1 MDFIPENY
9 IVGEKNIIPLNKVLR
24 YNSKVDATCKILQ
37 DNIIGSGFFC
47 KLKIKNKEMKF
58 LFTNNHI
65 INEKKLVNN
74 SIITISHNNIIKKI
88 EINANRFK
96 CTNPELDY
104 TCIEIL
110 DDDNIENYFEID
122 DKINND
128 NPEEEYKNDNLVIIQ
143 YPKGNDVSFAEGKIN
158 NIKNSI
164 QVFHSASTEFGSSG
178 SPLILSDSLHI
189 IGIHCGMLKNNN
201 LNRGVYFKSIIDDIE
216 EKIENF
222 KRKEIFNNEINGI
235 YNINENDLNKEI
247 RILNYFKH
255 SKEKDKRFD
264 NKNDLINGIDLFI
277 DNKKIDFNFIYN
289 FNKKGK
295 YNIKIS
301 FKNDKNIQNIRW
313 MFKNCKQLIS
323 LDFSKFNSKNL
334 NDINCLFYECSSLSS
349 IKLLNFNTEKI
360 EEMNNLFFNC
370 SSLTSLDLSKFN
382 TINVIDMSFMF
393 YKCSSL
399 KNIILNNFNTEKVKD
414 MSFMFCNCL
423 SLQELDLCNF
433 NTRNVVDMK
442 YMFYNCSTIK
452 SLNLKNFHTENVTDM
467 TNIFNKCLSLKFLD
481 ISNFNFQHIKDK
493 ESIFNCINQSNCI
506 IKLPKTKTNN
516 VKVIPFLLII
526 LIPFIMIFFIN
537 ILGLKNYIRNFFYK
551 FN

>member
-1 MDFIPENY
+1 MDYNPQNY
-9 IVGEKNIIPLNKVLR
+9 IVGEKDIIPLNKVLR
-24 YNSKVDATCKILQ
+24 YNSKVEATCKILQ
-37 DNIIGSGFFC
+37 ENKIGSGFFC
-47 KLKIKNKEMKF
+47 KLYIKNKEMKF

-88 EINANRFK
+88 ELNENRFK

-110 DDDNIENYFEID
+110 DDDNIDNYFEID
-122 DKINND
+122 DKIQND

-143 YPKGNDVSFAEGKIN
+143 YPKGNEVSFAEGKIN
-158 NIKNSI
+158 NIKNST

-189 IGIHCGMLKNNN
+189 IGIHCGMLSKNN
-201 LNRGVYFKSIIDDIE
+201 LNRGIYFKSIIDDIE
-216 EKIENF
+216 QKIVNF
-222 KRKEIFNNEINGI
+222 NRKEIFINEINGI
-235 YNINENDLNKEI
+235 YDIRDIDLYKEI
-247 RILNYFKH
+247 RILNYFTH
-255 SKEKDKRFD
+255 SKGKDKRFD
-264 NKNDLINGIDLFI
+264 NKNDFINGVDLYI
-277 DNKKIDFNFIYN
+277 DNKKIDFNFNYI

-295 YNIKIS
+295 YNIKIC
-301 FKNDKNIQNIRW
+301 FKKDKIIQNIRW
-313 MFKNCKQLIS
+313 MFKNCIQLIS
-323 LDFSKFNSKNL
+323 LDFSKFNSKDL

-349 IKLLNFNTEKI
+349 IQFLNLNTVKI

-370 SSLTSLDLSKFN
+370 SSLISLDLSSFN

-399 KNIILNNFNTEKVKD
+399 KNIILKNFNTEKVKD

-423 SLQELDLCNF
+423 SLQELDLSNF
-433 NTRNVVDMK
+433 NTKNVVDMK
-442 YMFYNCSTIK
+442 YMFYNCSSIK
-452 SLNLKNFHTENVTDM
+452 ILNLINFNTENVTDM
-467 TNIFNKCLSLKFLD
+467 SNMFNKCLSLKFLD

-493 ESIFNCINQSNCI
+493 NNIFNYINQSNCI

-537 ILGLKNYIRNFFYK
+537 ILGLKNYIRKYFYK

>member
-9 IVGEKNIIPLNKVLR
+9 IIGEKNIIPLNKVLR

-122 DKINND
+122 EKININ
-128 NPEEEYKNDNLVIIQ
+128 NPEDEYKNDNLVIIQ
-143 YPKGNDVSFAEGKIN
+143 YPKGNEVSFAEGKIN
-158 NIKNSI
+158 NIKDSI

-189 IGIHCGMLKNNN
+189 IGIHCGMLKKNN
-201 LNRGVYFKSIIDDIE
+201 LNRGIYFKSIIDDIE
-216 EKIENF
+216 KQILNF
-222 KRKEIFNNEINGI
+222 KRKKIFLNEINGI
-235 YNINENDLNKEI
+235 YNIREIDLYKEI
-247 RILNYFKH
+247 KILNYFIH
-255 SKEKDKRFD
+255 SKGKDKRFE
-264 NKNDLINGIDLFI
+264 NKNDFKNGIDLYI
-277 DNKKIDFNFIYN
+277 DNKKIDFNFNYV
-289 FNKKGK
+289 FNKIGK

-301 FKNDKNIQNIRW
+301 FKKDKIIKNIRW
-313 MFKNCKQLIS
+313 MFKHCKQLIS
-323 LDFSKFNSKNL
+323 LDFSKFNSNNL
-334 NDINCLFYECSSLSS
+334 NDINSLFYECTSLSS
-349 IKLLNFNTEKI
+349 IQFLNFNTIKI
-360 EEMNNLFFNC
+360 EEMNNLFYNC
-370 SSLTSLDLSKFN
+370 SSLITLDLSCFN

-399 KNIILNNFNTEKVKD
+399 KNIILKNFNTEKVKD

-423 SLQELDLCNF
+423 SLQELDLSKF
-433 NTRNVVDMK
+433 NTKNVVDMK
-442 YMFYNCSTIK
+442 YMFYNCSSIK
-452 SLNLKNFHTENVTDM
+452 SLNLKNFNTENVTDM
-467 TNIFNKCLSLKFLD
+467 CNMFNQCLSLKFLD
-481 ISNFNFQHIKDK
+481 ISNFNFQHINDK
-493 ESIFNCINQSNCI
+493 NNIFNSINQSNCI
-506 IKLPKTKTNN
+506 IKLPKINKN
-516 VKVIPFLLII
+516 KLKMISIFIVII
-526 LIPFIMIFFIN
+526 IPFIIIFFIN
-537 ILGLKNYIRNFFYK
+537 IFGFKK
-551 FN
+551 